1 MPNEL
6 PSKDGR
12 VPGDELGED
21 QECWPGGSD
30 GHMFVSGVN
39 RAVEPSA
46 LCARTYSYV
55 GIVDTTDA
63 RIGEAGRKT
72 RMMPSQQAHSAE
84 FERFD

>member
-12 VPGDELGED
+12 ALGDELGED

-39 RAVEPSA
+39 RGADLSA
-46 LCARTYSYV
+46 SVRAPIPT
-55 GIVDTTDA
+55 
-63 RIGEAGRKT
+63 
-72 RMMPSQQAHSAE
+72 
-84 FERFD
+84 